1 MIKHTATN
9 TSLGIVHNF
18 YSDSKNENT
27 RCSGRKKN
35 NSSEDETSWS
45 VKNLLGA
52 FKIFSRHLLLALT
65 LFLVFFG
72 NKISWAS
79 NKSNKK
85 QKIYYKVICEDP
97 KDCHPSVVGIL
108 SDEENVCTGI
118 LVKPNLIATN
128 LHCLPANL
136 RHAGAHCKNRI
147 RFSFP
152 ATAEFAEEF
161 ADCSSIISISSAL
174 KDTPLTPDY
183 AFLQLSHNSKRKPTK
198 INTDGVADNELLTI
212 YKVDPFDEIGM
223 LRKITCGAAQGSML
237 NPLFKSAQSSVIS
250 LIPCNI
256 VSGNS
261 GSPLLSATNEV
272 KGLVNSTG
280 LPADLPSSL
289 IRFQTAFASNF
300 SCLNLPEIGILHKN
314 IQCQNSLDRA
324 SIQNASGTL
333 VREAVHP
340 LMPNF
345 AKNVGDQFK
354 SIQLQT
360 KDFVKWET
368 HQQDIPYSGEE
379 KCAIAKVGF
388 KPKCIDTSRERL
400 QEMDEFQSIKYSQWG
415 IVLHLDSA
423 GRPNPHLAAEEI
435 EKTLSFS
442 KQELDQSRKGKTV
455 SIKINQDLFN
465 VPFCSEMV
473 TQH

>member
-1 MIKHTATN
+1 MIKHKVAK
-9 TSLGIVHNF
+9 TSLC
-18 YSDSKNENT
+18 KNIIFFPSFKNSIII
-27 RCSGRKKN
+27 RSCAKN
-35 NSSEDETSWS
+35 NNNSKEYTTPDFKYFPVS
-45 VKNLLGA
+45 LFFLG
-52 FKIFSRHLLLALT
+52 RH
-65 LFLVFFG
+65 FLVALVLFMGCFG
-72 NKISWAS
+72 NKICWAS

-85 QKIYYKVICEDP
+85 HKIYYKVICEDP

-108 SDEENVCTGI
+108 SDEEHVCTGI

-136 RHAGAHCKNRI
+136 RHAGAQCKNRI

-161 ADCSSIISISSAL
+161 ADCNSIISISSAL

-198 INTDGVADNELLTI
+198 INTEGVADNELLTI
-212 YKVDPFDEIGM
+212 YKVDPFDEIGL

-300 SCLNLPEIGILHKN
+300 SCLNLPEIGILRKN
-314 IQCQNSLDRA
+314 MQCQNSLDRA

-379 KCAIAKVGF
+379 KSAIAKVGF

-442 KQELDQSRKGKTV
+442 KQELDQSRKEKTV
-455 SIKINQDLFN
+455 SIKINQDQFN